1 MKKWDFVYDE
11 EYPDDWGRNFTGILS
26 DGRHFLF
33 WHALA
38 ENEGDVETCR
48 VYDSIESMFCDN
60 DPICEYPWTAE
71 NDSLL
76 LDCLNNLDDSKDFC
90 GDDSPLKRIKFKNEE
105 DD

>member
-1 MKKWDFVYDE
+1 MNKWDFVYDE
-11 EYPDDWGRNFTGILS
+11 DYPDDWGRNFTGILS

-60 DPICEYPWTAE
+60 DPLCEYKWTAE
-71 NDSLL
+71 NDSILL
-76 LDCLNNLDDSKDFC
+76 ECLNGLDETDIYVKDALRKKKSKDA
-90 GDDSPLKRIKFKNEE
+90 EE
-105 DD
+105 E